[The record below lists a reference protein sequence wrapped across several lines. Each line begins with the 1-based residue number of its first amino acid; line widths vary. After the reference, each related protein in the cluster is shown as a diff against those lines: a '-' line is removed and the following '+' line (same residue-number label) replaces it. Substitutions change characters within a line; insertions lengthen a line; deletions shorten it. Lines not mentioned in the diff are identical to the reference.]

1 MKNSFIIDSFEEISP
16 RFYRMG
22 LAIMVLIVALLV
34 TVFFLVDFKQTVNG
48 DIVILSKNRHE
59 ELKAGRDGKVTAIY
73 AGNNEWVKSGQRVA
87 TINAPFD
94 ESELLRL
101 QSSLQGVKNRT
112 LTFLSGDRERS
123 LALLESIDI
132 EEVMRGAALI
142 GVNTGG
148 LASLY
153 FQLKESLSPEANSE
167 LLTLLDQAL
176 DNNKSLLE
184 EQKRKDSLL
193 KESFKLASRQYE
205 MKESLYKAGAISKNE
220 FLKDKMQFNQSKER
234 LIDSSQQLLN
244 YMNSSNALE
253 KEKRGLLSSQKLEER
268 ELINRFLAELKGL
281 LDELERW
288 QKEHVIYAGI
298 EGTLNFIEYK
308 GINQQIEIG
317 ETLFAVI
324 PSEAQV
330 WMGKIVLPINSA
342 EQINEGDRVMI
353 GFPRYPPLRYG
364 HIEGRVSSK
373 SKVYNQGNYT
383 IFVELDRGLTT
394 SSGYRIDYEREMVGR
409 ARIITK
415 EEKIIEKLFKKIDS
429 RWGEEEK

>member
-1 MKNSFIIDSFEEISP
+1 MKNSFIIDSFEDISP
-16 RFYRMG
+16 RFYRIG
-22 LAIMVLIVALLV
+22 LAIMALIVTLLV

-59 ELKAGRDGKVTAIY
+59 ELKARRAGKVTAIY
-73 AGNNEWVKSGQRVA
+73 GANNEWVKSGQRVA
-87 TINAPFD
+87 TINVPFD
-94 ESELLRL
+94 ESEVLKV
-101 QSSLQGVKNRT
+101 QSSLQGLKNRT

-148 LASLY
+148 LASHY

-167 LLTLLDQAL
+167 LLTLLDEAI

-193 KESFKLASRQYE
+193 KESYKLASRQYE

-220 FLKDKMQFNQSKER
+220 FLKDQMQFNQSKER

-253 KEKRGLLSSQKLEER
+253 KEKRGLMSSQKMEER
-268 ELINRFLAELKGL
+268 ELVNRFLAELKGL

-298 EGTLNFIEYK
+298 EGNLNFIEYK

-330 WMGKIVLPINSA
+330 WMGKIVLPINNA
-342 EQINEGDRVMI
+342 EQISEGDRVMI

-394 SSGYRIDYEREMVGR
+394 SSGYRLDYEREMVGR

-415 EEKIIEKLFKKIDS
+415 EEKIIEKLFRKIDS